1 VTNFVKS
8 VAVTIMFGTLLGFL
22 GVFAYLTHDTGQ
34 QRQWKANAEKHI
46 TIARCPSEA
55 VRKLLSTR
63 GYTEIRRISPAW
75 CLWI

>member
-1 VTNFVKS
+1 MTKFVQS
-8 VAVTIMFGTLLGFL
+8 VALTIVIGTLLGFL

-34 QRQWKANAEKHI
+34 KRVLKANAEKHI